1 MSAAVLVVHSGE
13 LGELL
18 ATQFRQYGL
27 PCEHARN
34 GEKALE
40 MALHAKPQA
49 VVVDVELG
57 DVGGLELAELL
68 KSELEVPV
76 VVTYGRAMEFAE
88 NGNAFIERVGR
99 LDGGFAKPFRSLAL
113 IGTVADLIGQP
124 LHPAPTSQEG
134 FPVED
139 EGDMDTGD
147 ILLLEDVVEQVLEA
161 DPHALDAAISQ
172 LDRTLEEDD
181 EDDPFADLEIDETE
195 ENKPVDEAS
204 NASVSLSEFVA
215 DDAASDPTTLALLW
229 KKVKDQPSKPPEPSA
244 AAPSERSQLPLTPK
258 SITETL
264 DAFHQ
269 SQSTGEVWMVTGET
283 KRALLLDRGVITGA
297 RSNDPSEDLARLCV
311 RRKLLSIDQARE
323 AQAHAERE
331 TEVRSFVAAVL
342 TLKMASKAQMAAALL
357 ERAKRVVCGGFLA
370 SGGVLRVTY
379 QGAGASEFLPIALQ
393 VADAVTRAII
403 LTEPLEALRAAAP
416 DDARFSPEVGGAY
429 GLDQLQ
435 LNADEARLVVAM
447 DGTKTIGDLATLH
460 DGIPERTLRGLP
472 SALARIGLI
481 HLAGR
486 GPAEAK
492 RISFF

>member
-1 MSAAVLVVHSGE
+1 MSTAVLVVHSGE

-27 PCEHARN
+27 PCEHARS

-40 MALHAKPQA
+40 IALHAKPQA

-68 KSELEVPV
+68 KSELQVPL
-76 VVTYGRAMEFAE
+76 VVTYGRALEFAE
-88 NGNAFIERVGR
+88 DGSAFIERVGR

-113 IGTVADLIGQP
+113 IGTVADLIGKP

-134 FPVED
+134 FAVED
-139 EGDMDTGD
+139 EPDMDTGD

-161 DPHALDAAISQ
+161 DPHALDVAISR
-172 LDRTLEEDD
+172 LDQTLEED
-181 EDDPFADLEIDETE
+181 EDDPFADLEIVETDENE
-195 ENKPVDEAS
+195 PVDEAS
-204 NASVSLSEFVA
+204 HASVSLSDFVA
-215 DDAASDPTTLALLW
+215 EGPASDPTTLALLW
-229 KKVKDQPSKPPEPSA
+229 QKVKEQPSKPPEPSA
-244 AAPSERSQLPLTPK
+244 ARPSERNQPLTPK

-269 SQSTGEVWMVTGET
+269 SQSTGEVWMVTGDV
-283 KRALLLDRGVITGA
+283 KRAVLLDKGVITGA
-297 RSNDPSEDLARLCV
+297 RSNAPTEDLVRLCL
-311 RRKLLSIDQARE
+311 RRKLLTVAQARE
-323 AQAHAERE
+323 AHAHAEKE
-331 TEVRSFVAAVL
+331 TAVRSFVAAVL
-342 TLKMASKAQMAAALL
+342 TLNLATRTQMKAVLL

-370 SGGVLRVTY
+370 KGGTLRVTY
-379 QGAGASEFLPIALQ
+379 QGAGGSEMLPVALQ
-393 VADAVTRAII
+393 VADAVTRAIV
-403 LTEPLEALRAAAP
+403 LTEPMEALRAAAP

-435 LNADEARLVVAM
+435 LTAEEARLVVAM
-447 DGTKTIGDLATLH
+447 DGTKTIADLATLH
-460 DGIPERTLRGLP
+460 EGIPERTLRGLP
-472 SALARIGLI
+472 SALVRIGLI